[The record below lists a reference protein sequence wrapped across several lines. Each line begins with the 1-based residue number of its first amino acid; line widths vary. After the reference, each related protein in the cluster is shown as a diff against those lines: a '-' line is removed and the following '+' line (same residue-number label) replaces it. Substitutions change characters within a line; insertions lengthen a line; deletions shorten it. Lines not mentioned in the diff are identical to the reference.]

1 MQKFLKKALVFTIV
15 TVLLTALGSSV
26 IAVDFSKDNTGAH
39 DSVFIAG
46 NPDMYPL
53 EYYDP
58 ALNKYRGVLPEL
70 YEKISEETGISFT
83 YIYTSSQN
91 KQEYLANN
99 SQVDIVS
106 AHLSIDGIKNLEE
119 ALKLEYTVNGKEY
132 TAVVGFTSV
141 CPEEV
146 KTAIKGYISSMEK
159 DQLASMTVSFV
170 IGTGERHSVYYIECI
185 VMAVIILVLAFL
197 TVYFYKKLSNLKKNV
212 LYSQQYDPQTGIYN
226 AQFFLGMINTELS
239 HQARTL
245 YYATAICANHT
256 ELKKHYSDE
265 EIAELQQ
272 YIARSLSQ
280 ECGEAE
286 FCAKDIET
294 TFFLVFK
301 ETNREKA
308 VNRLDILMKKLNM
321 ENGILKDEHKVKLRA
336 GVYELSEKF
345 ESSDYIFNI
354 AKEAFLSAEKED
366 ELYFFATESLVI
378 ATTQKKSF
386 QKKDMERILANGE
399 ILYYL
404 QFIVDTDTGNIWGA
418 EAMSRWEHPRDGL
431 LMPGQYVELMQQSHT
446 IYLLDYY
453 MFEKTCIQLQ
463 KWRGTN
469 NDSLHISCNFDRS
482 TISDENFFDK
492 LLSIASK
499 YDIDRSKLIIEIP
512 ADTTGYDQYNIKHN
526 SRLCAKAGFK
536 VALDNF
542 KCNTNTYATLT
553 EFSAGYLKFDHSLIK
568 MLESEIGKNTLKELI
583 SHANSMELS
592 IIFEGV
598 ESLEQL
604 EQAKELGLH
613 YVQGF
618 YFSHV
623 IPYVEA
629 ERFLSGLKRKLSGD
643 EASDS
648 NEEIVLA
655 FMPNSND
662 NTNTDTVEVISIIWS
677 ETAHK
682 NKIYL
687 YDPNGLQINDG
698 DTVIVPTMNEKYGVE
713 VTRKALVARGNHRV
727 SASSIHRDLKKILG
741 VVKN

>member
-1 MQKFLKKALVFTIV
+1 
-15 TVLLTALGSSV
+15 
-26 IAVDFSKDNTGAH
+26 
-39 DSVFIAG
+39 
-46 NPDMYPL
+46 
-53 EYYDP
+53 
-58 ALNKYRGVLPEL
+58 
-70 YEKISEETGISFT
+70 
-83 YIYTSSQN
+83 
-91 KQEYLANN
+91 
-99 SQVDIVS
+99 
-106 AHLSIDGIKNLEE
+106 
-119 ALKLEYTVNGKEY
+119 
-132 TAVVGFTSV
+132 
-141 CPEEV
+141 
-146 KTAIKGYISSMEK
+146 
-159 DQLASMTVSFV
+159 
-170 IGTGERHSVYYIECI
+170 
-185 VMAVIILVLAFL
+185 
-197 TVYFYKKLSNLKKNV
+197 
-212 LYSQQYDPQTGIYN
+212 
-226 AQFFLGMINTELS
+226 
-239 HQARTL
+239 
-245 YYATAICANHT
+245 
-256 ELKKHYSDE
+256 
-265 EIAELQQ
+265 
-272 YIARSLSQ
+272 
-280 ECGEAE
+280 
-286 FCAKDIET
+286 
-294 TFFLVFK
+294 
-301 ETNREKA
+301 
-308 VNRLDILMKKLNM
+308 
-321 ENGILKDEHKVKLRA
+321 
-336 GVYELSEKF
+336 
-345 ESSDYIFNI
+345 
-354 AKEAFLSAEKED
+354 
-366 ELYFFATESLVI
+366 
-378 ATTQKKSF
+378 
-386 QKKDMERILANGE
+386 
-399 ILYYL
+399 
-404 QFIVDTDTGNIWGA
+404 
-418 EAMSRWEHPRDGL
+418 
-431 LMPGQYVELMQQSHT
+431 MPGQYVELMQQSHT